1 MKRNYVLIFASTIV
15 FMMSACSKS
24 DRDNG
29 VQEEIE
35 IKEERFEYDLS
46 KSLIHFKT
54 SDGYEY
60 WTFYEFNEMGKI
72 TRKIERCISNW

>member
-35 IKEERFEYDLS
+35 IKEERFEYDANGNLLRS
-46 KSLIHFKT
+46 VF
-54 SDGYEY
+54 DGEEKIYEY
-60 WTFYEFNEMGKI
+60 DSV
-72 TRKIERCISNW
+72 C